1 MKKGQRGGE
10 FYLDEYSQGG
20 GNRTKG
26 DLENMTVKEIRIALG
41 LALALTF
48 CGSAALANNCA
59 TAPMSVY
66 TVTGFSCNVG
76 DLVFSNFAYSS
87 SQSAG
92 GYAPPASGVIVT
104 PITQAGKSGFQF
116 SGAFLASP
124 SQKVGGIIAYKVT
137 SQGPSLGSWLLSLV
151 AGAGGTG
158 SASAVEVQPSGGSL
172 STYVGGGTKVFSNT
186 AALSTGEAT
195 VSVTLAVSGGKGG
208 VAALLAVD
216 TLWS

>member
-1 MKKGQRGGE
+1 
-10 FYLDEYSQGG
+10 
-20 GNRTKG
+20 
-26 DLENMTVKEIRIALG
+26 
-41 LALALTF
+41 
-48 CGSAALANNCA
+48 
-59 TAPMSVY
+59 MSVY
-66 TVTGFSCNVG
+66 TAAGFNCTVG
-76 DLVFSNFAYSS
+76 DLLFSNFTYSS

-92 GYAPPASGVIVT
+92 GYAPPASGVVVT

-124 SQKVGGIIAYKVT
+124 YQKVGGVIAYTVT
-137 SQGPSLGSWLLSLV
+137 SQGPNLGSWLLSIV

-186 AALSTGEAT
+186 GALSTSGAT
-195 VSVTLAVSGGKGG
+195 VTVTLAVSGGKGG
-208 VAALLAVD
+208 VAALLAID